1 MDVHYKVRAWQDM
14 KDGLN
19 RLTKDTFV
27 NLRQA
32 NNLVNDIQERI
43 QELDSDG
50 SIYFHHKDQLETIG
64 KLHNAYTDLETY
76 CDQAGQVVNEHI
88 DKPFLVKMDKF
99 TEEMRDLSIKN
110 FETTNRIGS
119 TTTTTVPGSNS
130 YGSTPQTI
138 TTTKPKITVDDIFKD
153 SHAFDEVLRAEYKE
167 IKENNPNAKLD
178 YEEYRK
184 LVPSTRG
191 FEYTSIEDD
200 QKKLETWRD
209 FGITGA
215 ILVTTVV
222 CAPLGFFVGVTYSI
236 VQGKS
241 AYDGEDWGTHRKLSQ
256 DEQVERAFFSCLDI
270 FLSAGTMVKGL
281 KATTNLGLVEKL
293 QDGATGFNPNAGKN
307 VVQLFQGGKNIKLDN
322 LSLNIEK
329 KTSVENAPVFE
340 KKSAEFFD
348 GLNLKSDSK
357 DLELKE
363 STKGNLDFKEWE
375 DMPVGGQTRLTA
387 DGLRIMNIRDL
398 KKFKKD
404 MNEIGIKIILDKKEK
419 ILPRNVAGGFDPYT
433 EQMVLRTDASLL
445 SALHE
450 SYHAKQFRELGQENY
465 LKQSRSEREEYV
477 YNEIMKNKEKF
488 IAEEIY
494 EAQRYIFFIRNKQ
507 WPLPNWKGYEK

>member
-27 NLRQA
+27 NLSQA
-32 NNLVNDIQERI
+32 NDLVKDIQERI
-43 QELDSDG
+43 QDLDSDG
-50 SIYFHHKDQLETIG
+50 SIYFHYKDQLETIG
-64 KLHNAYTDLETY
+64 KLHNAYTDLEIY
-76 CDQAGQVVNEHI
+76 CDQAGRVVNEHI
-88 DKPFLVKMDKF
+88 DKPFFVTMDKF
-99 TEEMRDLSIKN
+99 AQEIRDLSINN

-119 TTTTTVPGSNS
+119 TTTTTVPGSYS

-153 SHAFDEVLRAEYKE
+153 SRAFDEVLRAEYKE
-167 IKENNPNAKLD
+167 VKENNPNAKLD

-184 LVPSTRG
+184 LVPYMRG
-191 FEYTSIEDD
+191 FEYKSIEDD

-209 FGITGA
+209 STIGVLTIGGLIICPPLGITA
-215 ILVTTVV
+215 ATVFGGLQV
-222 CAPLGFFVGVTYSI
+222 
-236 VQGKS
+236 KS
-241 AYDGEDWGTHRKLSQ
+241 AYDGEDWETHRKLSQ
-256 DEQVERAFFSCLDI
+256 GEKVERYIFGGLDVI
-270 FLSAGTMVKGL
+270 SGGGAIVKGV
-281 KATTNLGLVEKL
+281 KYLGSFGKL
-293 QDGATGFNPNAGKN
+293 QDGATGFNPNTGKN
-307 VVQLFQGGKNIKLDN
+307 VVQLLRDSKNITLDN

-340 KKSAEFFD
+340 MKPAEFFD
-348 GLNLKSDSK
+348 GLNLKSGSK

-387 DGLRIMNIRDL
+387 DGLRIMSIRDL